1 MRLLDSDTCIHIM
14 RGNAKVLQRLY
25 ECDSAE
31 LRFSVA
37 TLFEL
42 FGGVV
47 VSIPEHLTDKE
58 RKLSKF
64 RQLIQMAEFGPAEAY
79 KAAKIKAELKGQL
92 IGPYDLLL
100 AATAR
105 GSRLDVCHPQHPRVF
120 PSQRLED
127 RRLERVYCCRNH
139 DLNHPQACFA

>member
-25 ECDSAE
+25 ECDSVE

-47 VSIPEHLTDKE
+47 VSKPEHLADKE
-58 RKLSKF
+58 RKLSEF
-64 RQLIQMAEFGPAEAY
+64 RQLIQMAEFGPTEAY
-79 KAAKIKAELKGQL
+79 EAAKIKAELKGQL
-92 IGPYDLLL
+92 IGPYDLLI

-105 GSRLDVCHPQHPRVF
+105 VHGWTLATSNTREFSRVSDLKI
-120 PSQRLED
+120 ED
-127 RRLERVYCCRNH
+127 WNE
-139 DLNHPQACFA
+139 